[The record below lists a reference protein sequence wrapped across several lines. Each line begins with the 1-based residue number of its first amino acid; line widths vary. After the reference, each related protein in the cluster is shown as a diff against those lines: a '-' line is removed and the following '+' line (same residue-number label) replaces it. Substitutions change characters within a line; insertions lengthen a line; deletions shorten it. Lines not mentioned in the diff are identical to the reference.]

1 MLDKAKIGKELKKD
15 GTLLI
20 KHIDGLPDQ
29 DRLDLMSYFEK
40 NDSKVLLKKYILFL
54 KTFTLEGKEITLN
67 KALVK
72 FEKKIMN
79 VMEEKFVPSVIEPS
93 FGIGRIL

>member
-29 DRLDLMSYFEK
+29 DRIDLMSYFEK
-40 NDSKVLLKKYILFL
+40 NDSKVLLKKYILFSI
-54 KTFTLEGKEITLN
+54 KSETIVKYITLC
-67 KALVK
+67 
-72 FEKKIMN
+72 IRN
-79 VMEEKFVPSVIEPS
+79 VHTVLHFFFLFYFFCKCSYSLFS
-93 FGIGRIL
+93 LKNLL

>member
-40 NDSKVLLKKYILFL
+40 NDSKVLLKKYIYY
-54 KTFTLEGKEITLN
+54 
-67 KALVK
+67 
-72 FEKKIMN
+72 
-79 VMEEKFVPSVIEPS
+79 S
-93 FGIGRIL
+93 